1 MPEDQNECQ
10 DGYGEPSLLA
20 KKEELHRER
29 LYSAR
34 MGEIRGNLAFHMT
47 QDGVV
52 LVVGEDPFLA
62 ADAVADAV
70 GARTPTRLRGG
81 ESKLAAALDEVRTP
95 SLFGDG
101 RCVVLLDGDSLLDTE
116 GLDAL
121 ANYAEH
127 PAPDSLLVVQA
138 KKVDGRK
145 AGAKRLK
152 AAAEWIAV
160 QVPPEWKL
168 VEWTAA
174 RARSSHGL
182 AAGGDAI
189 RALVECVGGDLG
201 AIEGAL
207 IRLKEQI
214 APRTDLRREDVLQST
229 EDHRSPALFE
239 ASNAVESRDL
249 SRALE
254 AVDAA
259 FREGLRL
266 RSETVSEPQGIAL
279 ILIGQIHSAYRKLLR
294 FGMLRR
300 DSNDADAARAVGVSP
315 KAARFFLERAR
326 KHQVDQLIA
335 RHSCFLLADRSLKKG
350 DFSPRQAVERLL
362 VSLLS

>member
-1 MPEDQNECQ
+1 M
-10 DGYGEPSLLA
+10 
-20 KKEELHRER
+20 
-29 LYSAR
+29 
-34 MGEIRGNLAFHMT
+34 
-47 QDGVV
+47 
-52 LVVGEDPFLA
+52 
-62 ADAVADAV
+62 
-70 GARTPTRLRGG
+70 RGG
-81 ESKLAAALDEVRTP
+81 ESTLAAALDEARTP
-95 SLFGDG
+95 DLFGGG
-101 RCVVLLDGDSLLDTE
+101 RCVILEDADSLLDTE

-121 ANYAEH
+121 ANYAER
-127 PAPDSLLVVQA
+127 PAPNALLVVHA
-138 KKVDGRK
+138 KKIDGRK

-152 AAAEWIAV
+152 ACADWIAV

-174 RARSSHGL
+174 RARTAHGL
-182 AAGGDAI
+182 RAAGDAI
-189 RALVECVGGDLG
+189 RALVECVGGDLSG
-201 AIEGAL
+201 IEGAL

-214 APRTDLRREDVLQST
+214 APRTDLRRDDVLQST

-249 SRALE
+249 TRALE

-300 DSNDADAARAVGVSP
+300 GSNDADAVRAVGVSP

-326 KHQVDQLIA
+326 KHRVEDLIA
-335 RHSCFLLADRSLKKG
+335 RHLNFLQADRSLKKG
-350 DFSPRQAVERLL
+350 DFSPQQTVERLL